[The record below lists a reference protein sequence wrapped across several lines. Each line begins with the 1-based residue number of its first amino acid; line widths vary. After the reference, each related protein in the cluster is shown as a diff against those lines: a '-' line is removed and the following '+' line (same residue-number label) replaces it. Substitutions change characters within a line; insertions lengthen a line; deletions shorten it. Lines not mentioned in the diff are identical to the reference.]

1 MGDLCLASEQNFAQ
15 DLPKTMIAFD
25 NASQQSIN
33 KGVDEDM
40 EAIIMKLR
48 TALIDGYL
56 SILHGMNPD
65 KEKQLT

>member
-1 MGDLCLASEQNFAQ
+1 MGDACLASEQNFAQ
-15 DLPKTMIAFD
+15 YLPKTMIAFA

-48 TALIDGYL
+48 TALIDGYI
-56 SILHGMNPD
+56 SILHGMNSD
-65 KEKQLT
+65 REKQAH